1 MSQKED
7 EAKRRLSSEE
17 RELARKKALLD
28 VEEPMIKG
36 KMNFDFIKKGI
47 TPQTKPQ
54 AIKITRHKKGEQK

>member
-7 EAKRRLSSEE
+7 EARR
-17 RELARKKALLD
+17 RELELTRRKAILD

-47 TPQTKPQ
+47 TPKTQPQ
-54 AIKITRHKKGEQK
+54 ALKTTRFKKQKK